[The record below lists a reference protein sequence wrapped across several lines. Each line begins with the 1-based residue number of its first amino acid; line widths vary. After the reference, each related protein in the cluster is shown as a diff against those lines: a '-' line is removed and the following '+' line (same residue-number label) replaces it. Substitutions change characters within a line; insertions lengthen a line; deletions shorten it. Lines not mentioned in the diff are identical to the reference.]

1 MLHRRHVA
9 LGESILSAARRQL
22 IVARADVARFLV
34 AFGIA
39 PLVLLSGGLAGD
51 GPPWSFVLTPSWS
64 LGQLVL
70 IALAGAGLG
79 ATSGRPAHGLA
90 AVTLGMLLGLGV
102 DLWWLAGFVK
112 PYDQVFVSLLPQEVW
127 RSDMV
132 LAALTMLGLVSAGYA
147 TGAVAWRF
155 LTGLKGQTDRPRP
168 DHLDAVALGV
178 AFVGGS
184 LLAVG
189 ITEAAAS
196 SALVVPDGAL
206 IQTVEVSHGAITV
219 DPAALRSGQWRFRCH
234 FGADAAP
241 EWARLV
247 AVPEDGE
254 LDLGSARL
262 DEEVSACGQTPDS
275 STWGTIGDL
284 QPGRYVWIQ
293 FEPTETRHLIAT
305 SSPFV
310 VVP

>member
-1 MLHRRHVA
+1 MA
-9 LGESILSAARRQL
+9 P
-22 IVARADVARFLV
+22 ADVARFLI

-39 PLVLLSGGLAGD
+39 PLVLVSSGLTGD
-51 GPPWSFVLTPSWS
+51 GRTWSFVLTPGWS
-64 LGQLVL
+64 FGQLFL
-70 IALAGAGLG
+70 IALAGTALG

-90 AVTLGMLLGLGV
+90 AVTLGTLLGLGA

-112 PYDQVFVSLLPQEVW
+112 PYDQTFVTTLPLAVW

-132 LAALTMLGLVSAGYA
+132 RAALAMLGLVIAGYA
-147 TGAVAWRF
+147 TGAVARRF
-155 LTGLKGQTDRPRP
+155 LMRAYGLTARPRP
-168 DHLDAVALGV
+168 TNDDAVALGV

-189 ITEAAAS
+189 ITVAAAS
-196 SALVVPDGAL
+196 SALVVPDGAQ
-206 IQTVEVSHGAITV
+206 IQTVDVSRGNISM
-219 DPAALRSGQWRFRCH
+219 DPTTLRSGQWRFRCH
-234 FGADAAP
+234 FGDDAAP

-247 AVPEDGE
+247 AVPENGE
-254 LDLGSARL
+254 LDLGAFPL
-262 DEEVSACGQTPDS
+262 DEEYSACGQTPGS
-275 STWGTIGDL
+275 TTWGTVGEL

-293 FEPTETRHLIAT
+293 FDPTEFRRLIAT